1 VSARVAGRL
10 AWGLA
15 ATSALL
21 FAAAMALYGAGTG
34 ADSGRVLSLLI
45 ILGFSGVGALVA
57 SRQPGN
63 AIGWIFCGAA
73 LLGGALGTLAHA
85 YAWYWL
91 DGHTASEGLA
101 KAGASYG
108 SLSWIPLVLVPIT
121 FLLLLFPDGR
131 LLTPRW
137 RPVAW
142 CAALGIVGAFVSTGL
157 TPGPLEDF
165 PEIQNPFG
173 IHSGLRDALEGLSF
187 LLLLI
192 GLVGAPLSLYLRLRR
207 ASGQQREQI
216 KWLVWAGAVAVVT
229 FVIGVAGYDVWGEA
243 ISNVAILLSVLGLA
257 VATAIAILRYRLY
270 DIDVVINRT
279 LVYAVLTATLAG
291 AYLASVLLLQLV
303 LSPSSD
309 LAIAGSTLAVAAL
322 FQPARRRIQA
332 AVDRR
337 FYRRRYDATRTL
349 ERFGGALRDE
359 VDLDSLGAEL
369 RGVVAETMQ
378 PAHVSLWLREVSR

>member
-1 VSARVAGRL
+1 VSTHNAGRL

-15 ATSALL
+15 TTSALL
-21 FAAAMALYGAGTG
+21 FAAGMALYGVGTG
-34 ADSGRVLSLLI
+34 AHAGKVLSFLI

-57 SRQPGN
+57 SRQPRN

-73 LLGGALGTLAHA
+73 LGGALSTLGDA

-91 DGHTASEGLA
+91 DGHAASEGLA
-101 KAGASYG
+101 KVSASYASVG
-108 SLSWIPLVLVPIT
+108 WMPEVLLPIT

-142 CAALGIVGAFVSTGL
+142 CAALGMAGAFVTTAL
-157 TPGPLEDF
+157 TPGALEDF
-165 PEIQNPFG
+165 PQIQNPFG

-207 ASGQQREQI
+207 ASGQLREQI
-216 KWLVWAGAVAVVT
+216 KWLVWAGAVASVT
-229 FVIGVAGYDVWGEA
+229 LVIGTAGYDVWGEA
-243 ISNVAILLSVLGLA
+243 ISNVAILLSVLGLV
-257 VATAIAILRYRLY
+257 VATGIAILRYRLY

-322 FQPARRRIQA
+322 FQPARRQIQA

-337 FYRRRYDATRTL
+337 FYRRRYDAARTL
-349 ERFGGALRDE
+349 ERFGGRLRDE

-378 PAHVSLWLREVSR
+378 PAHVSLWLRGVSR

>member
-1 VSARVAGRL
+1 VSTRFAGRL

-21 FAAAMALYGAGTG
+21 FAAGLALYAAGTG
-34 ADSGRVLSLLI
+34 APAGRVLSFLI

-57 SRQPGN
+57 SRQPRN

-73 LLGGALGTLAHA
+73 LLGGALGTLGDA

-91 DGHTASEGLA
+91 DGHGASEGLA
-101 KAGASYG
+101 KAGASYATVN
-108 SLSWIPLVLVPIT
+108 WIPGVLVPIV

-131 LLTPRW
+131 LLTRRW
-137 RPVAW
+137 RAVAW
-142 CAALGIVGAFVSTGL
+142 CAALGIAGAFVTTAL
-157 TPGPLEDF
+157 KPGALEDF
-165 PEIQNPFG
+165 PQIQNPLG
-173 IHSGLRDALEGLSF
+173 IHSGLRDALEGLSV
-187 LLLLI
+187 LLLLV
-192 GLVGAPLSLYLRLRR
+192 GLVGASVSMFLRMRR

-216 KWLVWAGAVAVVT
+216 KWLGWAGALAVVT

-243 ISNVAILLSVLGLA
+243 ISNAAILLGVLGLA

-291 AYLASVLLLQLV
+291 AYLASVLLLQLL

-309 LAIAGSTLAVAAL
+309 FAIAGSTLAVAAL
-322 FQPARRRIQA
+322 FRPARSRIQE

-337 FYRRRYDATRTL
+337 FYRRRYDAARTL
-349 ERFGGALRDE
+349 ERFGVRLRDE
-359 VDLDSLGAEL
+359 VDLDSLGGEL
-369 RGVVAETMQ
+369 RGVVADTMQ

>member
-1 VSARVAGRL
+1 MSTRNAGRL
-10 AWGLA
+10 AWSLA
-15 ATSALL
+15 ATSVLL
-21 FAAAMALYGAGTG
+21 FAASMAFYAAGGG
-34 ADSGRVLSLLI
+34 ADSGQVLSLLI

-73 LLGGALGTLAHA
+73 LFGPALGNLANA

-91 DGHTASEGLA
+91 DGNPASEGLA
-101 KAGASYG
+101 KAGAAYA
-108 SLSWIPLVLVPIT
+108 SLGWMPEVLVPIT

-142 CAALGIVGAFVSTGL
+142 CAAFGIAGAFVTTGL

-165 PEIQNPFG
+165 PQIQNPFG
-173 IHSGLRDALEGLSF
+173 IHSVLRDALEGLSF

-192 GLVGAPLSLYLRLRR
+192 GLVGAPVSLYLRLRR
-207 ASGQQREQI
+207 ASGQQRAQI
-216 KWLVWAGAVAVVT
+216 KWLVWAGAVAVLT

-243 ISNVAILLSVLGLA
+243 VSNAAILLSVLGLA
-257 VATAIAILRYRLY
+257 VATGIAILRYRLY

-279 LVYAVLTATLAG
+279 LVYGVLTATLAG
-291 AYLASVLLLQLV
+291 AYLGSVLLLQLV

-309 LAIAGSTLAVAAL
+309 LAIAASTLAVAAL

-332 AVDRR
+332 TVDRR
-337 FYRRRYDATRTL
+337 FYRRRYNAARTL
-349 ERFGGALRDE
+349 ERFGGRLRDE

-378 PAHVSLWLREVSR
+378 PAHVSLWLRGVPR

>member
-378 PAHVSLWLREVSR
+378 PAHVSLWLRDRS

>member
-1 VSARVAGRL
+1 VSTRNAGRL
-10 AWGLA
+10 AWSLA
-15 ATSALL
+15 ATSVLL
-21 FAAAMALYGAGTG
+21 FAASMAFYAAGLG
-34 ADSGRVLSLLI
+34 ADSGQVLSLSI

-73 LLGGALGTLAHA
+73 LFGPALGNLANA
-85 YAWYWL
+85 YAGYWL
-91 DGHTASEGLA
+91 DGHPASEGLA
-101 KAGASYG
+101 KAGAAYA
-108 SLSWIPLVLVPIT
+108 SLGWMPEVLVPIT

-142 CAALGIVGAFVSTGL
+142 CAALGIAGAFVTTGL
-157 TPGPLEDF
+157 NPGPLEDF
-165 PEIQNPFG
+165 PQIQNPFG
-173 IHSGLRDALEGLSF
+173 IHSVLRDALEGLSF

-207 ASGQQREQI
+207 ASGQEREQI
-216 KWLVWAGAVAVVT
+216 KWLVWAGAVAVVV
-229 FVIGVAGYDVWGEA
+229 FVIGTAGYDVWGEA
-243 ISNVAILLSVLGLA
+243 ISNAAILLSVLGLA
-257 VATAIAILRYRLY
+257 VATGIAILRYRLY

-332 AVDRR
+332 TVDRR
-337 FYRRRYDATRTL
+337 FYRRRYDAARTL
-349 ERFGGALRDE
+349 ERFGGKLRDE

-378 PAHVSLWLREVSR
+378 PAHVSLWLRGVSR

>member
-1 VSARVAGRL
+1 VSTRNAGRL

-15 ATSALL
+15 GTSALL
-21 FAAAMALYGAGTG
+21 FAAGMALYAAGTG
-34 ADSGRVLSLLI
+34 ANTGRVLNFLI
-45 ILGFSGVGALVA
+45 LFGFSGVGALVA

-73 LLGGALGTLAHA
+73 LLGPALGPLADA

-91 DGHTASEGLA
+91 DGHAASEGLA
-101 KAGASYG
+101 KAGASYA
-108 SLSWIPLVLVPIT
+108 SLGWMPEVLVPIT

-142 CAALGIVGAFVSTGL
+142 CAALGIAGAFVTTAL
-157 TPGPLEDF
+157 TPGALEDF
-165 PEIQNPFG
+165 PQIQNPFG

-192 GLVGAPLSLYLRLRR
+192 GVVGAPLSLYLRLRR

-229 FVIGVAGYDVWGEA
+229 FVIGVAGYDVWGET
-243 ISNVAILLSVLGLA
+243 ISNAAILLSVLGLA
-257 VATAIAILRYRLY
+257 VATGIAILRYRLY

-337 FYRRRYDATRTL
+337 FYRRRYDAARTL
-349 ERFGGALRDE
+349 ERFGGTLRDE

-369 RGVVAETMQ
+369 RGVVSETMH
-378 PAHVSLWLREVSR
+378 PAHVSLWLRKAAR